1 MNFILYLQKY
11 GALSFIPLL
20 LAYFVVRKKSKSVA
34 YAILYFAVFD
44 LLLVGLMYAGVPA
57 SVVVIVGGAGAV
69 VLMAAAYIT
78 AYKRFGLKKTVL
90 KLVLIPLLTI
100 TSFWELVPWE
110 CRILSMVLLG
120 MALLAVIWPNV
131 KKHGVRFCLPAL
143 PFLVIAFPL
152 IFWSN
157 LVAHRSL
164 FFLVMI
170 ICCGLSN
177 YIDNKIKMKERKTQ
191 LDEDAGAPPSA
202 PQDSPSE

>member
-1 MNFILYLQKY
+1 MNLILYLQKY

-34 YAILYFAVFD
+34 RAILYFTIFD
-44 LLLVGLMYAGVPA
+44 LLLMGLMYAGAPTA
-57 SVVVIVGGAGAV
+57 VVVLVGGSGAV
-69 VLMAAAYIT
+69 AFMTAAYIT
-78 AYKRFGLKKTVL
+78 AFKRLGLKKTVL
-90 KLVLIPLLTI
+90 NLILIPLLTI
-100 TSFWELVPWE
+100 TSLWELVPWE

-120 MALLAVIWPNV
+120 MALLAVVWPNV
-131 KKHGVRFCLPAL
+131 KKHGARTCLPAL

-157 LVAHRSL
+157 LVEHRSL

-177 YIDNKIKMKERKTQ
+177 YIDNMIKMKDRKTQ
-191 LDEDAGAPPSA
+191 LNENEDAPPSA
-202 PQDSPSE
+202 PQDSTTE